1 MMRVR
6 ERRPEQRIQAQVK
19 AQKEAKLG
27 RVKQGW
33 KASRSGAKERTNRS
47 GMRRRPYLSSLRNE
61 RQGAQKKTLRPL
73 ALPFLEQLQIHLR
86 DLLEY
91 LLHLSERTQAFL
103 YLLLQ
108 LAGDRALA
116 HLAIAETDGE
126 NPNRPVAFALLA
138 KPAPGFIA
146 AHHATQ

>member
-33 KASRSGAKERTNRS
+33 KASRSGAKERTKRS

-61 RQGAQKKTLRPL
+61 RQEAQKKDLTAEVLCYQYGGDSQSGLKPAGASDNWRCMAVENL
-73 ALPFLEQLQIHLR
+73 SDLE
-86 DLLEY
+86 LLDGPWQTAEN
-91 LLHLSERTQAFL
+91 HSRTQNCIVEVEF
-103 YLLLQ
+103 
-108 LAGDRALA
+108 
-116 HLAIAETDGE
+116 E
-126 NPNRPVAFALLA
+126 
-138 KPAPGFIA
+138 
-146 AHHATQ
+146 